1 MKRVNGKRITNA
13 MKETAKENG
22 ISLELLRYRMKKN
35 WDENRAV
42 TEPPRK
48 QTQRTK
54 SDPDMLALAKENGIS
69 ANNYKT
75 RVRQLGWTE
84 LDAATK
90 PLTTAEEKAALS
102 SEARGGIPAHLVAE
116 AKKNGI
122 KYITLY
128 RRLRVYEPAWDV
140 RRAVTEP
147 PLIENTPM
155 ANIFNNLADD
165 LGIDWRSIRSTQ
177 THAHMKYDPVMIAV
191 AEANGISYNT
201 LIYRLVTS
209 KKKWTL
215 LDAATIKPSYA
226 NGKEAL
232 V

>member
-1 MKRVNGKRITNA
+1 MAKGKITKA
-13 MKETAKENG
+13 MKATAKENG
-22 ISLELLRYRMKKN
+22 ISLELLRYRIGKK
-35 WDENRAV
+35 WDVNRAV

-48 QTQRTK
+48 QAERVK
-54 SDPDMLALAKENGIS
+54 SNPDMLALAKGNGIS
-69 ANNYKT
+69 SNNYKY
-75 RVRQLGWTE
+75 RVRELGMDE
-84 LDAATK
+84 FEAATK
-90 PLTTAEEKAALS
+90 PLATKEEKAAMS

-116 AKKNGI
+116 AKRNGI

-147 PLIENTPM
+147 PIIENTPM
-155 ANIFNNLADD
+155 ANIFNHLADD
-165 LGIDWRSIRSTQ
+165 LGIDWRGIRATQ
-177 THAHMKYDPVMIAV
+177 THSHMKYDPVMIAV

-209 KKKWTL
+209 KKKWTM
-215 LDAATIKPSYA
+215 LDAATVKPSYA

-232 V
+232 I